1 MNAKKILSPILRS
14 SMIAGFAVASACAT
28 AQPSVELT
36 EARRV
41 YDKAEKSNAPELAP
55 KHMLDARQLM
65 VKAEEAHDRD
75 PGSEREKQYAYL
87 ANRKAKIAMAR
98 GEIEGAQRDKKQ
110 AGEMYVETQSEIIQK
125 TRAENEKLSDAFQTT
140 SNALLRTESELT
152 DINRELANKE
162 DMHSSR
168 VKELE
173 ARAEALRTEKEE
185 LATKKTELQTS
196 LESEREA
203 RIAAE
208 ERAKEALTSL
218 EAIALVKAEQN
229 ETVITLSGSVVFKTG
244 TATLLPI
251 ARQKLDDVATA
262 LKAQK
267 EGTRIVVEGHTDSRG
282 GTAFNEDLSRR
293 RAVAVRDYLVSQGV
307 DAERIAAVGRGESE
321 PVASNDSPEG
331 RANNRRVEIVLSGG

>member
-1 MNAKKILSPILRS
+1 M
-14 SMIAGFAVASACAT
+14 
-28 AQPSVELT
+28 
-36 EARRV
+36 
-41 YDKAEKSNAPELAP
+41 
-55 KHMLDARQLM
+55 
-65 VKAEEAHDRD
+65 
-75 PGSEREKQYAYL
+75 
-87 ANRKAKIAMAR
+87 
-98 GEIEGAQRDKKQ
+98 
-110 AGEMYVETQSEIIQK
+110 
-125 TRAENEKLSDAFQTT
+125 
-140 SNALLRTESELT
+140 
-152 DINRELANKE
+152 
-162 DMHSSR
+162 
-168 VKELE
+168 
-173 ARAEALRTEKEE
+173 
-185 LATKKTELQTS
+185 
-196 LESEREA
+196 
-203 RIAAE
+203 
-208 ERAKEALTSL
+208 
-218 EAIALVKAEQN
+218 KAEQN